1 MTVIKVFR
9 NRFFIAI
16 VAAAILIFSA
26 QLLYSS
32 YNYRRFSQQ
41 SADAALL
48 QQTGNQGSLLGE
60 HLMFVA
66 GQSLVS
72 TSLLQN
78 EETAVAD
85 QDMVSALQEFLRL
98 NSLVQG
104 AGIGRMTGDGSG
116 IYAYKTQD
124 GVKTVS
130 LNAGESQAYFSQ
142 AYERAPER
150 PASAIRWNSEASSL
164 LGQTNIV
171 AALIPIY
178 AEGIQVGC
186 SRLDISVDALQ
197 KYVSAIK
204 IGDSG
209 YAFIARDR
217 SDFEKYLP
225 QSGPG
230 ASDTGNLAETAREL
244 AQEKESRLFRSTLA
258 GQEQNIAVAPIGTT
272 GLKMVFVLPQNE
284 AYAGIN
290 SVLIQSVLSLFF
302 SLMAFLIIFYVIM
315 QRKIDT
321 PLEDLIQTVE
331 ELSSGDSSAAQRYPH
346 LHNEQMGL
354 LLDSIVNMPRNIL
367 KLVDDLKDKNREIVL
382 QRDEIHTLY
391 EKTAA
396 INDELL
402 VTIKEKE
409 ALYQKLQESYLDTVH
424 ALANS
429 IEASDHYTQGHCQRV
444 KNYAMEIA
452 RAMHV
457 DEAELQVLEYAALL
471 HDVGKIGIQP
481 TILNK
486 NAGLDQSELQLMS
499 QHPMIGYHIL
509 EGIDFLESCRHIVL
523 QHHEHWD
530 GRGYPHSL
538 QGEQIHLF
546 SRIITVAD
554 SYDAMTTSRPYRTV
568 PFTPEEAVQELISN
582 RGKQFDP
589 LVVDTFIG
597 LVSEAFRPD

>member
-1 MTVIKVFR
+1 M
-9 NRFFIAI
+9 
-16 VAAAILIFSA
+16 
-26 QLLYSS
+26 
-32 YNYRRFSQQ
+32 
-41 SADAALL
+41 
-48 QQTGNQGSLLGE
+48 
-60 HLMFVA
+60 
-66 GQSLVS
+66 
-72 TSLLQN
+72 
-78 EETAVAD
+78 
-85 QDMVSALQEFLRL
+85 
-98 NSLVQG
+98 
-104 AGIGRMTGDGSG
+104 
-116 IYAYKTQD
+116 
-124 GVKTVS
+124 
-130 LNAGESQAYFSQ
+130 
-142 AYERAPER
+142 
-150 PASAIRWNSEASSL
+150 
-164 LGQTNIV
+164 
-171 AALIPIY
+171 
-178 AEGIQVGC
+178 GC

-346 LHNEQMGL
+346 LHNEQMGV

-568 PFTPEEAVQELISN
+568 PFTPEEAVQELISH